1 MSTPYGTREEVYMT
15 NKKFDEFGLP
25 IVEQNAPPMPP
36 VKPAKQSTTASKQE
50 IDEQIKSLRNTAEF
64 LWDEGW
70 YAKSMRLSEAAELF
84 EKYSAMF
91 NVVDSACLTVGFDFD
106 LDNPAKSLQELIY
119 REIVLNEDL
128 DESIESESLEIPD
141 TDKTEQDFVDWV
153 DDLDAKKI
161 SINNNEAV

>member
-1 MSTPYGTREEVYMT
+1 MNNPDRE
-15 NKKFDEFGLP
+15 L
-25 IVEQNAPPMPP
+25 
-36 VKPAKQSTTASKQE
+36 
-50 IDEQIKSLRNTAEF
+50 IKSLRNTAEF

-128 DESIESESLEIPD
+128 D
-141 TDKTEQDFVDWV
+141 
-153 DDLDAKKI
+153 AKKI
-161 SINNNEAV
+161 SINNNEAE

>member
-1 MSTPYGTREEVYMT
+1 MNFLSRLRWRIVKMLGGLTTFDLRMQ
-15 NKKFDEFGLP
+15 FDEFGLP
-25 IVEQNAPPMPP
+25 IVEQNAPSMPP

-84 EKYSAMF
+84 EKYSAMY
-91 NVVDSACLTVGFDFD
+91 NVVDSACLTVGLDFD

-128 DESIESESLEIPD
+128 D
-141 TDKTEQDFVDWV
+141 T
-153 DDLDAKKI
+153 KKI
-161 SINNNEAV
+161 SINNNEAE

>member
-1 MSTPYGTREEVYMT
+1 MNNPDKE
-15 NKKFDEFGLP
+15 L
-25 IVEQNAPPMPP
+25 
-36 VKPAKQSTTASKQE
+36 
-50 IDEQIKSLRNTAEF
+50 IKSLRNTAEF

-84 EKYSAMF
+84 EKYSAMY

-128 DESIESESLEIPD
+128 DDSIESESLEIPD
-141 TDKTEQDFVDWV
+141 TVKTEQDFVDWV